1 MTKRDFLS
9 KIEEISVAYTDMF
22 PELEERF
29 QKARKKMIGKAK
41 AKCKVYE
48 DVIEILTN
56 YVAALQDAVREYS
69 VNDIN
74 IEDFDSTRVLFSM
87 PIQ

>member
-1 MTKRDFLS
+1 MTKGDFLS

-29 QKARKKMIGKAK
+29 QKARKKKIGKAK

-48 DVIEILTN
+48 DVIETLTN
-56 YVAALQDAVREYS
+56 YIATIQDTVNEYS

-74 IEDFDSTRVLFSM
+74 IEGVDSTRVLFSM